1 MSYIEFE
8 PKYRTYTIMDREH
21 KQLISIIN
29 RFFDEWV
36 GNKEIKPL
44 PYLLELADY
53 GQNHFDSEERFMENN
68 HSHNI
73 EEHKAIHKKLMERL
87 VEMIQRVQNGEEI
100 TMETFQFLQHWLMNH
115 ISGTDRASYGVLGN
129 KTHE

>member
-21 KQLISIIN
+21 EQLISIIN

-36 GNKEIKPL
+36 GNKGVNSL
-44 PYLLELADY
+44 PYLLELAEY
-53 GQNHFDSEERFMENN
+53 GQKHFDSEERFMENN
-68 HSHNI
+68 HSNNI

-87 VEMIQRVQNGEEI
+87 VEMIQRIQNGEEI

-115 ISGTDRASYGVLGN
+115 IAGTDKASYGVLGN
-129 KTHE
+129 KAH